1 MYEHDPRIDF
11 FDRLADEW
19 DREHERIDETLVR
32 LDRLAPALGVAGGQD
47 LLEVGCGTGQVTGWL
62 VQRVRPGRVTAID
75 FAPAMLAKARL
86 RGLDAD
92 FRCVDVCNGG
102 LAERI
107 YDIVWCKHVFPHF
120 RDQAVGLRRLAGAL
134 KPGGRL
140 IVLHMDNWRAINA
153 VHDRCEPVVRE
164 DHLPA
169 PQSWAQLLAEA
180 GLLLEDLRDEDDLF
194 LVIARRARG

>member
-1 MYEHDPRIDF
+1 MYEQDPRIDF

-32 LDRLAPALGVAGGQD
+32 LDSLAPMLGLAAGHD

-62 VQRVRPGRVTAID
+62 VRRVRPGRVTAID
-75 FAPAMLAKARL
+75 FAPAMLAKAQA

-102 LAERI
+102 LAERTF
-107 YDIVWCKHVFPHF
+107 DIVWCKHVFPHF
-120 RDQAVGLRRLAGAL
+120 RDQAVGLRRLAAAL

-153 VHDRCEPVVRE
+153 VHDRCEPVVRD
-164 DHLPA
+164 DHLPE
-169 PQSWAQLLAEA
+169 PQCWAQLLENA

-194 LVIARRARG
+194 CVIARRACG